1 MPRLMLLQAFKF
13 LFFIMHKLIMFA
25 LIAKKFIKY

>member
-1 MPRLMLLQAFKF
+1 MLLQAFKF
-13 LFFIMHKLIMFA
+13 LFFIMHELIIFI